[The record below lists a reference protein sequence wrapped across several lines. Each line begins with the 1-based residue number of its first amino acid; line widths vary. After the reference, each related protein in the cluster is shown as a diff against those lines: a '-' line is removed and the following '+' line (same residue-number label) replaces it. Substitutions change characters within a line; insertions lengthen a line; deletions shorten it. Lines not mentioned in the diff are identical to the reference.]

1 MMKKVLILALMTFLL
16 AGLSLP
22 TMAEEPIK
30 IGIVTSMSGPLE
42 YYGIMQTRGFELGI
56 EYATGGTNE
65 VLGRPIEILIEDSGG
80 DPGTGVT
87 RARELIERHDVHF
100 LQGTANSAVALA
112 IQDVSLEYERIFMV
126 APAAADS
133 ITGANWNR
141 YTFRTG
147 STTTQDALTGGVYA
161 ARELGDEFVI
171 FAPDNAWGRDTE
183 KAWRSAIEGEGGS
196 IKNVLFVPPDTS
208 DFTPYL
214 LRLLSDNPDGA
225 VVAWAGAGGIQLFD
239 QIDEYHLYDHMAI
252 TSGFGDIPA
261 LQAMGYSI
269 VGAQGMMKYFY
280 PLPDNEI
287 NDWLVDA
294 YMERYD
300 SPPDLFVPDAFA
312 AAQALVKAIETAGT
326 IDTDTLIET
335 MRGMEFDTPKGPM
348 VFRPEDH
355 QALQAMYVV
364 EMQEVEGFDFP
375 VPVLL
380 QEMSPEEVAPP
391 ITVEQ

>member
-1 MMKKVLILALMTFLL
+1 MKRILILSLLVFLL
-16 AGLSLP
+16 VGLSLP
-22 TMAEEPIK
+22 VLAEEPIK

-42 YYGIMQTRGFELGI
+42 YYGVMQTRGFELGI
-56 EYATGGTNE
+56 EYATDGTNE
-65 VLGRPIEILIEDSGG
+65 VLGRPIEILIEDSGM

-87 RARELIERHDVHF
+87 KARELIERHGVHF
-100 LQGTANSAVALA
+100 LQGSASSAVALA

-133 ITGANWNR
+133 ITGSNWNK

-161 ARELGDEFVI
+161 ARELGEEFVI
-171 FAPDNAWGRDTE
+171 FVPDSAWGRDTE
-183 KAWRSAIEGEGGS
+183 KAWRAAIEGEGGT
-196 IKNVLFVPPDTS
+196 IKNVILVPPDTS

-214 LRLLSDNPDGA
+214 LRLMQDRPDAA

-239 QIDEYHLYDHMAI
+239 QIDEYNLYDYMAI

-261 LQAMGYSI
+261 LQAMGDSI
-269 VGAQGMMKYFY
+269 IGAQGMMKYFHT
-280 PLPDNEI
+280 LPDNEV
-287 NDWLVDA
+287 NDWLVEK
-294 YMERYD
+294 YQERFGT
-300 SPPDLFVPDAFA
+300 PPDLFVPDAFA
-312 AAQALVKAIETAGT
+312 AAVALVQAIETAGT

-335 MRGMEFDTPKGPM
+335 MRGMEFDTPKGKM
-348 VFRPEDH
+348 IFRPEDH
-355 QALQAMYVV
+355 QALQHMYVV
-364 EMQEVEGFDFP
+364 EMQEVEGYDYP

-380 QEMSPEEVAPP
+380 QEMSLEDTAPP